1 MAGFDENLTGRISRR
16 LSEAK
21 VRLLY
26 RTPFYG
32 SLVMRLRF
40 ALARCQT
47 AATDM
52 RRVIFDPEFVDR
64 ITDRELDFIL
74 MHEVLHCALQHCV
87 RGGGKNRYFFNIAC
101 DIVVNSN
108 IMQTLGISDFSIEGE
123 HVIHLTPSGEEGCK
137 YAAEEVYD
145 MLMTRYGALV
155 KGVDGVLAQLENDY
169 GVSIDQHDIWQT
181 IPLDD
186 SLSDEWKQHL
196 AEAVE
201 AAKRASAAGS
211 IPSGP
216 RDFLDELTRE
226 SSLDWKEILHDF
238 IKIVND
244 RHDFT
249 FVPPDRRFSTG
260 EFILPAFAE
269 MPTEKTEN
277 LWFLI
282 DSSGSI
288 SIEMLTDAFGEVKA
302 AMNQFEHLSGKL
314 SFFDTHVTEPI
325 AFESIEDLREIRP
338 VGGGGTSFHSIFAY
352 MKKHMEEQLPTAVII
367 LTDGYAAYPPEEHA
381 LGVPVL
387 WLISDNDKEAPWGTS
402 IMMRVS

>member
-1 MAGFDENLTGRISRR
+1 MAEFDEELVRRISRR

-21 VRLLY
+21 VRLLFK
-26 RTPFYG
+26 TPFYG
-32 SLVMRLRF
+32 SLVMHLKF
-40 ALARCQT
+40 AMARCGT

-64 ITDRELDFIL
+64 ISDRELDFIL
-74 MHEVLHCALQHCV
+74 MHEVLHCVLQHCV
-87 RGGGKNRYFFNIAC
+87 RGGEKNRRFFNIAC

-108 IMQTLGISDFSIEGE
+108 IMQTLGISDFSIGGE
-123 HVIHLTPSGEEGCK
+123 SVKHQTPSGEEGCK
-137 YAAEEVYD
+137 YSAEEVYD

-196 AEAVE
+196 DE
-201 AAKRASAAGS
+201 AAKQAAGGG

-226 SSLDWKEILHDF
+226 SSLDWREVLHDF

-244 RHDFT
+244 RYDFS

-260 EFILPAFAE
+260 EFILPAFTE
-269 MPTEKTEN
+269 MPDDKVED

-288 SIEMLTDAFGEVKA
+288 SAEMLTDAFEEVKA
-302 AMNQFEHLSGKL
+302 AINQFKHLSGRL
-314 SFFDTHVTEPI
+314 SFFDTEVTEPI

-338 VGGGGTSFHSIFAY
+338 VGGGGTSFHSIFEY
-352 MKKHMEEQLPTAVII
+352 MKEHMEEQLPTAVII
-367 LTDGYAAYPPEEHA
+367 LTDGYAKYPPEEHA

-387 WLISDNDKEAPWGTS
+387 WLITNNDEEAPWGTS
-402 IMMRVS
+402 IMMKE